1 ENRAVQRR
9 RLLITIDGPA
19 GVGKSTVAK
28 CLATRLGY
36 VYLDTGALY
45 RAIAWKV
52 QQEQLDATSLG
63 QIQSLLAR
71 TILQLIPGKEG
82 FSIWVDG
89 QVIDQEVI
97 RTPAISQ
104 LASRVAALQPIRD
117 WLLPVQRKI
126 GGEVGVVA
134 EGRDMGTRVFPSA
147 DVKFFLDADLEVR
160 ANRRQQELVQ
170 QGQAIH
176 LKAVRDDMA
185 VRDDRDRTRTV
196 DPLRPASEAIMIDTS
211 QRSVEEVVGHM
222 MEIIADRL

>member
-1 ENRAVQRR
+1 M
-9 RLLITIDGPA
+9 
-19 GVGKSTVAK
+19 AK

-63 QIQSLLAR
+63 QIQSLLGR
-71 TILQLIPGKEG
+71 TVLQLIPGKEG
-82 FSIWVDG
+82 LSIWVDG
-89 QVIDQEVI
+89 KVIDQEVI

-104 LASRVAALQPIRD
+104 LASCVAALQPVRD
-117 WLLPVQRKI
+117 WLLPVQREI

-176 LKAVRDDMA
+176 LKTVRDDMA

-196 DPLRPASEAIMIDTS
+196 DPLRPAPEAIMIDTS
-211 QRSVEEVVGHM
+211 QWSVEEVVGQM

>member
-1 ENRAVQRR
+1 
-9 RLLITIDGPA
+9 
-19 GVGKSTVAK
+19 VAK

-63 QIQSLLAR
+63 QIQLLLAR
-71 TILQLIPGKEG
+71 TVLRLMPGKDG
-82 FSIWVDG
+82 LSICVDG
-89 QVIDQEVI
+89 QAIAQEVI

-104 LASRVAALQPIRD
+104 LASCVAALQPVRD
-117 WLLPVQRKI
+117 WLLPVQREI

-134 EGRDMGTRVFPSA
+134 EGRDMGTRVFPRA
-147 DVKFFLDADLEVR
+147 DVKFFLDADLGVR

-170 QGQAIH
+170 QGKAID
-176 LKAVRDDMA
+176 LKTVHDDMA

-196 DPLRPASEAIMIDTS
+196 DPLRPAPEAIMIDTS
-211 QRSVEEVVGHM
+211 RQSVEEVVGRM
-222 MEIIADRL
+222 LTIIADHL

>member
-1 ENRAVQRR
+1 M
-9 RLLITIDGPA
+9 
-19 GVGKSTVAK
+19 AK
-28 CLATRLGY
+28 CLAARLGF
-36 VYLDTGALY
+36 VYLNTGALY

-52 QQEQLDATSLG
+52 QQEQLDPNNLAH
-63 QIQSLLAR
+63 IQALLAR
-71 TILQLIPGKEG
+71 TVLRLMLSEKGL
-82 FSIWVDG
+82 SIWVDG
-89 QVIDQEVI
+89 KAIDQEVI

-104 LASRVAALQPIRD
+104 LASCVAALQPVRD
-117 WLLPVQRKI
+117 WLLPVQREI

-176 LKAVRDDMA
+176 LKTVREDMA
-185 VRDDRDRTRTV
+185 VRDDRDRTRAV
-196 DPLRPASEAIMIDTS
+196 DPLRPAPEAIMIDTS

-222 MEIIADRL
+222 MKSIADRL

>member
-1 ENRAVQRR
+1 M
-9 RLLITIDGPA
+9 
-19 GVGKSTVAK
+19 SK

-52 QQEQLDATSLG
+52 QQEQLDVTSLE
-63 QIQSLLAR
+63 QIQLLLGR
-71 TILQLIPGKEG
+71 TVLQLIPGKEG
-82 FSIWVDG
+82 LFIWVDG
-89 QVIDQEVI
+89 KVIDQEVI

-104 LASRVAALQPIRD
+104 LASCVAALQPVRD
-117 WLLPVQRKI
+117 WLLPAQREI

-147 DVKFFLDADLEVR
+147 DVKFFLDADLVVR

-176 LKAVRDDMA
+176 LKTVRDDMS

-196 DPLRPASEAIMIDTS
+196 DPLRPAPEAIMIDTS

>member
-1 ENRAVQRR
+1 
-9 RLLITIDGPA
+9 
-19 GVGKSTVAK
+19 VAK
-28 CLATRLGY
+28 CLAARLGY

-52 QQEQLDATSLG
+52 QQEQVDATSLR

-71 TILQLIPGKEG
+71 TVLRLMPGKKG
-82 FSIWVDG
+82 LSIWVDG
-89 QVIDQEVI
+89 QAIDQEVI

-104 LASRVAALQPIRD
+104 LASCVAALQPVRD
-117 WLLPVQRKI
+117 WLLPVQREI

-160 ANRRQQELVQ
+160 ANRRQQEMVQ
-170 QGQAIH
+170 QGQEIH
-176 LKAVRDDMA
+176 LKTVREDMA

-196 DPLRPASEAIMIDTS
+196 DPLRPAPEAIMIDTS